1 VLASIQITGLSPDY
15 HMVNLNENPP
25 PPGDPRGA
33 SEIVAFIE
41 SARDRGAS
49 DQFISQ
55 LLRSFGWPQR
65 DIERAFFQVFER
77 LTGTPMPTPPTSTSE
92 SAKDAFSYLLSFA
105 MLGTWAY
112 SVGEIAFVWVDRIA
126 PDATQNTYYG
136 NYSYQL
142 AFSLARLIVAFPVYL
157 LLMRGLNRE
166 LMRYREKHFSA
177 VRKWLTYLT
186 LLIVS
191 LIAVGT
197 LMAFMTSFLQG
208 ELTLRF
214 VLKVAIVLLINGGI
228 LRYYLHWIQRSPART
243 RLSNGPRTGVLQ

>member
-1 VLASIQITGLSPDY
+1 
-15 HMVNLNENPP
+15 MVNLGESPP
-25 PPGDPRGA
+25 PPGDPGGA
-33 SEIVAFIE
+33 SEIVTFIE
-41 SARDRGAS
+41 RARDRGAS

-65 DIERAFFQVFER
+65 DIERAFYQVFER
-77 LTGTPMPTPPTSTSE
+77 LTGIPMPAPPTSRSE

-112 SVGEIAFVWVDRIA
+112 SVGEIAFVWIDRIA
-126 PDATQNTYYG
+126 PDATQNGSYYG
-136 NYSYQL
+136 DPSYQL

-186 LLIVS
+186 ILIVS

-197 LMAFMTSFLQG
+197 LMAFLTSFLRG
-208 ELTLRF
+208 ELTMRF
-214 VLKVAIVLLINGGI
+214 VLKVATVLLINGGI

-243 RLSNGPRTGVLQ
+243 NLRNGPRNDLSTGALR